1 MPAPKHPH
9 IVLRGSIEHALLAS
23 ASLGTPRTS
32 RQLLV
37 IAIHQGLKRY
47 DDLTV
52 ATALKRLK
60 ASGLLSAPNKHPV
73 RAYRLTEQGQQVLQ
87 VFAEHSS

>member
-9 IVLRGSIEHALLAS
+9 VVLRGSIEHALLAS
-23 ASLGTPRTS
+23 ASLDTPRTGQ
-32 RQLLV
+32 QLLV

-60 ASGLLSAPNKHPV
+60 ASGLLSANKRPV
-73 RAYRLTEQGQQVLQ
+73 RAYRLTEQGEQVLQ
-87 VFAEHSS
+87 VFGERPA

>member
-1 MPAPKHPH
+1 MPAPKQPH
-9 IVLRGSIEHALLAS
+9 IVLSGSIEHALLAS
-23 ASLGTPRTS
+23 ASLDTPRTS
-32 RQLLV
+32 QQLLV

-60 ASGLLSAPNKHPV
+60 ASGLLSANKRPV
-73 RAYRLTEQGQQVLQ
+73 RAYQLTGQGEQVLQ
-87 VFAEHSS
+87 VFAERST